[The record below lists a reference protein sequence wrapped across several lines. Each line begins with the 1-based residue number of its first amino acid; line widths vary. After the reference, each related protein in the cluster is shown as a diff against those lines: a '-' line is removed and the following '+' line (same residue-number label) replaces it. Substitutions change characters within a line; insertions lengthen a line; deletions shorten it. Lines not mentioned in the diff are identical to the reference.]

1 MPYVTLLAH
10 ITPRLKILIYSIFFN
25 EVNEAAIFWNLITDI
40 SDHHAHV
47 LITPKILKNDPSKV
61 RFRRSFKN
69 LINSKLFKNN
79 LLKNDWKS
87 LLRTKLNVNFSFEK
101 FLLELNN
108 LFDLNATFK
117 YSKCKNKKHKPWIT
131 NSITNSIREIIR
143 KINYAE
149 QRTLKERK
157 NFTIY
162 TKPIK
167 IMLPTFLKEA
177 EKQRIHLKRIRKTHT
192 KFARK

>member
-1 MPYVTLLAH
+1 MPYVTRLAH
-10 ITPRLKILIYSIFFN
+10 ITPRLKRLIYSIFFN
-25 EVNEAAIFWNLITDI
+25 EVNEAAIFRNLITDI

-117 YSKCKNKKHKPWIT
+117 YSKCQNKKHEPWIT
-131 NSITNSIREIIR
+131 NSITNSIR
-143 KINYAE
+143 
-149 QRTLKERK
+149 
-157 NFTIY
+157 
-162 TKPIK
+162 
-167 IMLPTFLKEA
+167 
-177 EKQRIHLKRIRKTHT
+177 KRNNL
-192 KFARK
+192 